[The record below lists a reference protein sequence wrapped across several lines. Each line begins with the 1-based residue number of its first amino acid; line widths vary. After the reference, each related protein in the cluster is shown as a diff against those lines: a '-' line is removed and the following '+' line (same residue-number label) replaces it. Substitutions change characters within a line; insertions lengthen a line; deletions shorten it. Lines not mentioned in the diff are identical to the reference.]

1 MSFLARLVIN
11 MYSRT
16 LNLYPRRFKDEFAK
30 EMLVVFRDSATDA
43 ADDGPLPF
51 VLVCARE
58 FMGMPINILKEFWR
72 EIQGEDANLQDT
84 PFAPWEPG
92 SWGDS
97 VWAGLPH
104 LLIALL
110 VAVIGALANTRLATV
125 FGIVLGL
132 LSLAGFLATI
142 YYTWRNHW
150 PAWSASW
157 YGYVGLIVLLF
168 SILPYQDWNGPAE
181 WLFAGLR
188 FILLFLTVAVLLYWL
203 SRRNPIEG
211 LLMAMPVIILYWFPI
226 MEFVPNSIRFWLIF
240 WLFLL
245 SALTAMTITRLN
257 DIRKAIWLV
266 LGASILIGLPI
277 AYARTY
283 WNNVPVEHSSPPTVG
298 QMAELFSVPW
308 LASAALVL
316 GPILGWGLWNLGRK
330 YGKVGRIGA
339 VVTIIGMVINLF
351 GHFSY
356 WWSFSNHAYLNALQI
371 SAVYRPNEASSLS
384 MVYGG
389 LAIILVGA
397 IVLIV
402 QSWKQNKLL
411 SIPLILAPL
420 ALPLVAMFPT
430 YFGYYIIPAG
440 FSFEIAKLA
449 DIYRYLILLVGALWL
464 VMSGWTVTRLYRQP
478 SHEGTV

>member
-1 MSFLARLVIN
+1 MNFLTRFAIIL
-11 MYSRT
+11 YSR
-16 LNLYPRRFKDEFAK
+16 LLYLYPRRFRDEFAV
-30 EMLVVFRDSATDA
+30 EMQTVFRHSVMDA
-43 ADDGPLPF
+43 AEGGKLPF
-51 VLVCARE
+51 ILVCSRE
-58 FMGMPINILKEFWR
+58 FMGMPFSILKEFWH
-72 EIQGEDANLQDT
+72 EFQGVEAAMQDT
-84 PFAPWEPG
+84 SLAPLKPG

-104 LLIALL
+104 LLIAILF
-110 VAVIGALANTRLATV
+110 AVTGALANTGLAAIS
-125 FGIVLGL
+125 GIILGL
-132 LSLAGFLATI
+132 LLLAGFLATI

-150 PAWSASW
+150 PVWSSSW
-157 YGYVGLIVLLF
+157 YGYIGLIILLF
-168 SILPYQDWNGPAE
+168 SILPYQGWVGM
-181 WLFAGLR
+181 AGQIFEVIR
-188 FILLFLTVAVLLYWL
+188 VFLTLLCLATLLYWL
-203 SRRNPIEG
+203 SRRNPIEA
-211 LLMAMPVIILYWFPI
+211 LLMAIPVIIIYWLPV
-226 MEFVPNSIRFWLIF
+226 MEFIPNSIRFWLIF

-283 WNNVPVEHSSPPTVG
+283 WNNIPVEHSSPPTVG